1 MTVGRS
7 MEGTKVVVKEGE
19 LSSEE
24 EEGGGGGG
32 GGEGGGRGG
41 GRGGGGGG
49 RGGGGGGEGG
59 GRGGGRGGGGGG
71 RGGGRWGMA
80 EGVDKGASDSR
91 GETSRP
97 CVVRQEVGGTR
108 DGARRGL
115 VPSQEVLRSVSCVG
129 EHDNMHGCVCIREC
143 IAHVPEHAC

>member
-32 GGEGGGRGG
+32 G
-41 GRGGGGGG
+41 
-49 RGGGGGGEGG
+49 EGG

-71 RGGGRWGMA
+71 RGGGRGGMA

-97 CVVRQEVGGTR
+97 CVVRQEVGGTQ